1 LENTSAS
8 ELAAKLLDD
17 CLNARPVSP
26 DDADALAS
34 AALSDDLR
42 QARSAA
48 RVLFAGLI
56 EPLADLFE
64 PRLAA
69 DYAAIFS
76 VMIARAFPALRAA
89 DLLARYGEVSAVRAV
104 QGEPKRVVVL
114 SRVTLGADV
123 SITSLFLDAAKRRFP
138 GAEIVLAGTSKAWE
152 LFERDPRL
160 TMFAVEYGR
169 SATLAERL
177 STYDPL
183 RRLCNQPGT
192 ILLDPDSRLSQLGLL
207 PLCPAEN
214 HFLFQSRAFG
224 GDSLDPLPVLAVR
237 WIEQTLGI
245 NDAEPY
251 LHPRFNYEFGA
262 SPVVTASFGVGDNH
276 SKRLDD
282 LFEHEIAA
290 HLASLPAQV
299 FIDAGIPG
307 SEEEARVRAAVEA
320 AGEQGKRIGIHTGSF
335 ASFAAMIAASSLYF
349 GYDSAGQHV
358 AAAMGVP
365 VVSVFKGFANERML
379 ARWTPHGPG
388 PVTVLRA
395 DQFQDS
401 SSLLETTVKALSL

>member
-1 LENTSAS
+1 MANISAN
-8 ELAAKLLDD
+8 ELAARLLDD
-17 CLNARPVSP
+17 CLNGRPLNP
-26 DDADALAS
+26 DDARALAS
-34 AALSDDLR
+34 AALSGDPR
-42 QARSAA
+42 QARTASRA
-48 RVLFAGLI
+48 LFAGLI
-56 EPLADLFE
+56 EPLADMFD
-64 PRLAA
+64 PQLAA
-69 DYAAIFS
+69 SYAAIFS
-76 VMIARAFPALRAA
+76 VVIARAFPSLHAA
-89 DLLARYGEVSAVRAV
+89 PLLARYNQVASIRPVSV
-104 QGEPKRVVVL
+104 EPKRVIVL

-138 GAEIVLAGTSKAWE
+138 SAEVILAGTSKAWE

-160 TMFAVEYGR
+160 TLFAVEYGR

-177 STYDPL
+177 STYEPL
-183 RRLCNQPGT
+183 RHLCDQPDT

-207 PLCPAEN
+207 PLCRAEN
-214 HFLFQSRAFG
+214 HFLFQSRAYG
-224 GDSLDPLPVLAVR
+224 GDSMDPLPVLAQR

-245 NDAEPY
+245 TDAEPY
-251 LHPRFNYEFGA
+251 LHPRSNYDFGA
-262 SPVVTASFGVGDNH
+262 SPVVTASFGVGDNQA
-276 SKRLDD
+276 KRIDD

-290 HLASLPAQV
+290 HLASMPAQT

-307 SEEEARVRAAVEA
+307 SEEESRVRAAVEA
-320 AGEQGKRIGIHTGSF
+320 AGDQGKRIGIHTGSF
-335 ASFAAMIAASSLYF
+335 ASFAAMIAASNLYF

-365 VVSVFKGFANERML
+365 VVSVFNGFANERML

-401 SSLLETTVKALSL
+401 VALLEAAINALSL

>member
-1 LENTSAS
+1 MANTSAD
-8 ELAAKLLDD
+8 ELAARLLDD
-17 CLNARPVSP
+17 CVNARPWSL
-26 DDADALAS
+26 DDAEGLAS
-34 AALSDDLR
+34 AALSDDPR
-42 QARSAA
+42 QARLDA
-48 RVLFAGLI
+48 RALFVGLI

-64 PRLAA
+64 PRLAEA
-69 DYAAIFS
+69 YAGIFS
-76 VMIARAFPALRAA
+76 VMIARALPALSAGE
-89 DLLARYGEVSAVRAV
+89 LTARYGEVSAVRAIR
-104 QGEPKRVVVL
+104 GEPKRVVVL

-177 STYDPL
+177 STYEPL
-183 RRLCNQPGT
+183 RQLCDQPGT

-214 HFLFQSRAFG
+214 HFLFQSRAYG
-224 GDSLDPLPVLAVR
+224 GDSMDPLPVLAGQ

-251 LHPRFNYEFGA
+251 LHPRFNYDFGA
-262 SPVVTASFGVGDNH
+262 SPAVTASFGVGDNN

-282 LFEHEIAA
+282 LFEQEIAA

-307 SEEEARVRAAVEA
+307 SEEEARVRAAVEGT
-320 AGEQGKRIGIHTGSF
+320 GEQGRRIGIHTGSF
-335 ASFAAMIAASSLYF
+335 ASFAAMIAASKLYF

-401 SSLLETTVKALSL
+401 SSLLEAAVKALSL

>member
-1 LENTSAS
+1 MANISAD
-8 ELAAKLLDD
+8 ELAARLLDD
-17 CLNARPVSP
+17 CLNARPWSHS
-26 DDADALAS
+26 DARSLAS
-34 AALSDDLR
+34 AALSDDPR

-48 RVLFAGLI
+48 RALFTGLI
-56 EPLADLFE
+56 EPFADLFD

-76 VMIARAFPALRAA
+76 VVIARALPSLRAP
-89 DLLARYGEVSAVRAV
+89 DLLARYGVVSSVRPIT
-104 QGEPKRVVVL
+104 GEPKRVIVL
-114 SRVTLGADV
+114 SRVTLGADI

-138 GAEIVLAGTSKAWE
+138 AAGIILAGASKAWE

-160 TMFAVEYGR
+160 TLFAVEYGR
-169 SATLAERL
+169 SSTLAERL
-177 STYDPL
+177 ATFEPL
-183 RRLCNQPGT
+183 RQLCDQPGT

-214 HFLFQSRAFG
+214 HFLFPSRAFG
-224 GDSLDPLPVLAVR
+224 GDSLDPLPVLAAR

-245 NDAEPY
+245 NDAQPY
-251 LHPRFNYEFGA
+251 LHPRFNYQFGP
-262 SPVVTASFGVGDNH
+262 SPAVTASFGVGGNH
-276 SKRLDD
+276 SKRIDD
-282 LFEHEIAA
+282 LFEHDIAA

-365 VVSVFKGFANERML
+365 VVSVFKGFANQRML

-395 DQFQDS
+395 DRFQDS
-401 SSLLETTVKALSL
+401 SSLLDAAVKALTL